1 MSGNAMLFAGT
12 TYMSEPENSTP
23 PPRMVRPPAELVY
36 GEELAALACND
47 NSSKPPGWRLSPR
60 AVRQFSVGAEAP
72 LAHSWQGNKKK
83 TAVTLKFYGD
93 DALVERCIVTLLG
106 NRGLLIV
113 G

>member
-1 MSGNAMLFAGT
+1 MLFAGT
-12 TYMSEPENSTP
+12 TYMSKPENSTP

-60 AVRQFSVGAEAP
+60 AVRQFIVGAEAP

-83 TAVTLKFYGD
+83 TAVTQKHYFDAVVKARGKGSKTWQQFYE
-93 DALVERCIVTLLG
+93 AKKWL
-106 NRGLLIV
+106 RG
-113 G
+113 